1 MSEDVFRPRPPAS
14 LPPPPVAGRRLRPR
28 PVVDP
33 ELPPAQRERL
43 RRGRGPEPLP
53 FPCGTVEDTTTRSAR
68 LREGLAQVV
77 GVGFTMGL
85 ALVTAGWYLGMVI
98 ATISLVAFVATLGL
112 RGDAH
117 RVTRWA
123 GGLVGAGAVAA
134 TPAWLTDVAPQDP
147 AMGVPWLVFGVLV
160 AMVAADAVTSREA
173 FASGERERTAV
184 ITPDDIS
191 EVDHVHLATVQSVI
205 ARVEEA
211 EAVFRGGDSLDTD
224 RALSVLRDQ
233 EWRIAALLARQRE
246 LRRAHLR
253 RWQRAVS
260 PRVREALKPQREHLH
275 AVEEAVHARVAQ
287 IAEYGRLVERAV
299 DAHREW
305 EQCQEALDS
314 TAEYADHAASAAF
327 LGTSPSP
334 VAELSTT
341 AGLARE
347 VRDEHVR
354 RLSEHTLVRSQSVPE
369 HAHAAGETARGAV
382 SLGGRGAPGP
392 G

>member
-1 MSEDVFRPRPPAS
+1 MSEDVLRPHPSAS
-14 LPPPPVAGRRLRPR
+14 LPPPSAESRRIRPR

-33 ELPPAQRERL
+33 ALPPAQRERL
-43 RRGRGPEPLP
+43 RRGRAPEPLSVP
-53 FPCGTVEDTTTRSAR
+53 HGTVEDAATRSAR

-77 GVGFTMGL
+77 GVGFTMSL

-112 RGDAH
+112 RADAH
-117 RVTRWA
+117 RVTRVV
-123 GGLVGAGAVAA
+123 GGTVGAGAVAVA
-134 TPAWLTDVAPQDP
+134 PIWLLDVAPQDP

-160 AMVAADAVTSREA
+160 AMVAGDAVTSRA
-173 FASGERERTAV
+173 AAPGEGATPAV

-191 EVDHVHLATVQSVI
+191 EVDHVHLATVQNVI

-211 EAVFRGGDSLDTD
+211 GDAFHGGDSLDTD

-233 EWRIAALLARQRE
+233 EWRIAVLLARQRE

-253 RWQRAVS
+253 RWQRAAS

-275 AVEEAVHARVAQ
+275 TVEEAVRARVAQ
-287 IAEYGRLVERAV
+287 ISEYGRLVERAV
-299 DAHREW
+299 EAHREW

-314 TAEYADHAASAAF
+314 TAEYVDHAASAAF
-327 LGTSPSP
+327 LGTPSGP

-341 AGLARE
+341 ADLARE

-354 RLSEHTLVRSQSVPE
+354 RLGEHTLVQSLSLSASAPVM
-369 HAHAAGETARGAV
+369 GETTRGEAP
-382 SLGGRGAPGP
+382 LGGR
-392 G
+392 

>member
-1 MSEDVFRPRPPAS
+1 MSEDVFRPHPPVS
-14 LPPPPVAGRRLRPR
+14 LPPPAAENRRLRPR

-33 ELPPAQRERL
+33 GLPEAQRERL
-43 RRGRGPEPLP
+43 RQGRAPEPLP
-53 FPCGTVEDTTTRSAR
+53 FPYGTAEDATTRSAR

-77 GVGFTMGL
+77 GVGFTMSL

-98 ATISLVAFVATLGL
+98 ATISLVAFVATLGF

-117 RVTRWA
+117 RVTRVA
-123 GGLVGAGAVAA
+123 GGIVGAGAVAA
-134 TPAWLTDVAPQDP
+134 TPVWLMDVVPQDP

-160 AMVAADAVTSREA
+160 AMVAADAVTSRVA
-173 FASGERERTAV
+173 AVPGEGETAAV

-191 EVDHVHLATVQSVI
+191 EVDHVHLATVQGVI
-205 ARVEEA
+205 AQVDEA
-211 EAVFRGGDSLDTD
+211 GAVFRGGDSLDTD

-233 EWRIAALLARQRE
+233 EWRIAVLLARQRE

-253 RWQRAVS
+253 RWQRAAS

-275 AVEEAVHARVAQ
+275 AVEEAVRVRVAQ

-299 DAHREW
+299 EAHREW

-327 LGTSPSP
+327 LGTSSSP

-341 AGLARE
+341 ADLARE
-347 VRDEHVR
+347 VRDEHIR
-354 RLSEHTLVRSQSVPE
+354 RLGEHTLVQSLSLS
-369 HAHAAGETARGAV
+369 V
-382 SLGGRGAPGP
+382 SAPVVGGPTDG
-392 G
+392 